1 MPPTTSRVDRSQL
14 PRPEASRLIAFP
26 AIERSTLGNGMGV
39 WTIRDPQVP
48 IVALSVLVRSG
59 SAGDPRA
66 QHGLAALTADMLDEG
81 SGDRSAIEMHE
92 AIGRLGAHLE
102 TDIGADALSI
112 GFSVLSR
119 FAEPA
124 LMLLGDIVARP
135 SLRESDFD
143 RVRTLRLHR
152 LTQIRDVPTAI
163 ADRAF
168 VRSVFGLDHPY
179 GHTPI
184 GDQAAVASLAAGDV
198 RRFHADS
205 MSPAAAT
212 LIAVGDCEHASIR
225 QFAERA
231 FGDWPSSSA
240 PAAAGTSA
248 GTALLPPPALYVVVR
263 PGAAQSELRIGHV
276 SAPRNTPDYHA
287 LISANMVLGG
297 QFTSRLNL
305 KLREEK
311 GVTYGARTA
320 FDFRLRPGPF
330 VLQVGVETGATAE
343 SIEDSIREIREVR
356 GARPVTVDE
365 LQLATAGLTRGY
377 ARNFETADQIGRAL
391 IQLALYDLPD
401 SYFSEFVP
409 NIERLTPADVMEAF
423 ARAVNPEGA
432 SIVVVG
438 DWDRVRADVE
448 RLGLG
453 DAIILPPD
461 AV

>member
-1 MPPTTSRVDRSQL
+1 MAPATSRVDRSRL
-14 PRPEASRLIAFP
+14 PQPTASRILAFP
-26 AIERSTLGNGMGV
+26 AIERSTLADGLGV
-39 WTIRDPQVP
+39 WTIRYPQVP
-48 IVALSVLVRSG
+48 VVALSLLVRSG
-59 SAGDPRA
+59 SANDPRG

-81 SGDRSAIEMHE
+81 SGNRSAIEMHE

-102 TDIGADALSI
+102 TDIGSDALSV
-112 GFSVLSR
+112 GFSVLAR

-135 SLRESDFD
+135 SLRETDFD

-152 LTQIRDVPTAI
+152 LTQLRDVPTAI

-168 VRSVFGLDHPY
+168 VRSVFGLNHPY

-184 GDQAAVASLAAGDV
+184 GDRAAVEALAAGDV
-198 RRFHADS
+198 RKFHAETIV
-205 MSPAAAT
+205 PGAAT

-225 QFAERA
+225 AFAERA
-231 FGDWPSSSA
+231 FGDWTPAS
-240 PAAAGTSA
+240 PAASGEPVVRAEP
-248 GTALLPPPALYVVVR
+248 LPSPRLYVVPR
-263 PGAAQSELRIGHV
+263 SGAAQSELRIGHV
-276 SAPRNTPDYHA
+276 SAPRNTPAYHA

-320 FDFRLRPGPF
+320 FDFRRDPGPF
-330 VLQVGVETGATAE
+330 VLQVGVQTSATAE
-343 SIEDSIREIREVR
+343 SIEDSMREIRDVR
-356 GARPVTVDE
+356 GPRPVTADE
-365 LQLATAGLTRGY
+365 LDLATAGLTRGY
-377 ARNFETADQIGRAL
+377 ARNFETADQIARGL
-391 IQLALYDLPD
+391 VQLALYDLPD

-423 ARAVNPEGA
+423 AREVDPARA
-432 SIVVVG
+432 STVIVG
-438 DWDRVRADVE
+438 DWDRVSGDVE

-453 DAIILPPD
+453 DAIILSPD
-461 AV
+461 TL